1 MYISSSTYL
10 PRLLYIHDMY
20 IHVYLTKH
28 QSMHTV
34 HVFVC
39 IYLFIYTHTLIH
51 ELT

>member
-28 QSMHTV
+28 QSMHTCIRM
-34 HVFVC
+34 HIF
-39 IYLFIYTHTLIH
+39 IYLYTYINT
-51 ELT
+51 